1 MLLAAVGYSVG
12 SSSTVIEVVAL
23 CLILLIQG
31 IRHYRGYNRWFLR
44 FLQILPSDVG
54 WFGMTWF
61 GVAGLLLVLD
71 SWLSHLSGVLA
82 LLLMVPLLPLVV
94 IALVGPFWLPSWLLP
109 DWYRAWRAHGKPLS
123 ELKER

>member
-1 MLLAAVGYSVG
+1 
-12 SSSTVIEVVAL
+12 
-23 CLILLIQG
+23 
-31 IRHYRGYNRWFLR
+31 
-44 FLQILPSDVG
+44 
-54 WFGMTWF
+54 
-61 GVAGLLLVLD
+61 
-71 SWLSHLSGVLA
+71 VLA